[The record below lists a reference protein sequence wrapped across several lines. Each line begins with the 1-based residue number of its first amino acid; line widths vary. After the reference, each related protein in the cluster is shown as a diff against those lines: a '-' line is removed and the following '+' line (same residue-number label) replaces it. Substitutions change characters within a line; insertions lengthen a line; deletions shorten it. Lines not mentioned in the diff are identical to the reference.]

1 MWSMDGCKVLN
12 TKWPHQADEYFG
24 KIGKAVS
31 IFFKELSF
39 CEPLVNY

>member
-12 TKWPHQADEYFG
+12 TKWLDHADEYFG

-31 IFFKELSF
+31 IFLKELSF
-39 CEPLVNY
+39 CDLLVNY